1 MNKKRIKIIALIL
14 GGLLFLGYYLWPI
27 ITNNDSPS
35 QVSVSQEEGLEDSE
49 ERLAKRADRKSQTEE
64 LDSKGEY
71 LVYITGAV
79 AKPGLYELKEASSLE
94 GLVKA
99 AGGLLPY
106 ADTSQINLAEGLEA
120 GSHVHIPFNFQGNP
134 EVLLRGPLININT
147 ASESDL
153 DTLPG
158 IGPSTAKR
166 IIEYREKNGQ
176 FSTIEDIKKV
186 KGIGDGTFK
195 KFSHKITV

>member
-1 MNKKRIKIIALIL
+1 MNKKKIKIIVLTL
-14 GGLLFLGYYLWPI
+14 MSLFLLGYNLWPI
-27 ITNNDSPS
+27 ITNNGKTS
-35 QVSVSQEEGLEDSE
+35 QIQSSQDRSLQEDQLDALEEANKKL
-49 ERLAKRADRKSQTEE
+49 KRGHGD
-64 LDSKGEY
+64 Y
-71 LVYITGAV
+71 LVYITGAI
-79 AKPGLYELKEASSLE
+79 AKPGLYELEDASSLE
-94 GLVKA
+94 TLIKS

-106 ADTSQINLAEGLEA
+106 ADTSQINLAQGIEA
-120 GSHVHIPFNFQGNP
+120 GSHIHIPFNYQGNP